1 MKILFNRNNSIGIF
15 CLLLLLA
22 VGAVSCIKDEY
33 AENKEKATVQVTF
46 MTRAVTTSTTSGDAL
61 LPNERMQSLRVIVA
75 NGSNILYN
83 VYYKD
88 FEKDEDGRFYKTIT
102 FSELTTVKGTDLDF
116 YAIANESGLGDG
128 NDLSE
133 VTIDGLKNIELDNN
147 FLTNANAMNST
158 TLIPQTAYK
167 RISVNPT
174 GGNRIQKEYM
184 ELNFVV
190 AKLRLTINN
199 ASTVEQ
205 TVSNISISNALVNT
219 TPLLRLSE
227 NKELTTST
235 NPLGLSDM
243 TIPAEGT
250 LSTWRYIYEYTRN
263 GGFHM
268 SANWPDVSTYKEI
281 AEPSITDVPRGT
293 ELDIN
298 VTLSVNTEP
307 EIEVLVIPWA
317 EKSMGVEF
325 N

>member
-46 MTRAVTTSTTSGDAL
+46 TTRAVSDGTIVGNELAD
-61 LPNERMQSLRVIVA
+61 NERMKTLRVIVA
-75 NGSNILYN
+75 KDGKILYN
-83 VYYKD
+83 EYYEEKD
-88 FEKDEDGRFYKTIT
+88 FAQYENGQRYKTVT
-102 FSELTTVKGTDLDF
+102 FSELVTEDEADRTFVF
-116 YAIANESGLGDG
+116 YAIANEEGTGY
-128 NDLSE
+128 NDWAS
-133 VTIDGLKNIELDNN
+133 ISIETLESRKITQS
-147 FLTNANAMNST
+147 FGSSS
-158 TLIPQTAYK
+158 LIPQTAK
-167 RISVNPT
+167 KEIKVEIPQKDS
-174 GGNRIQKEYM
+174 GIQKETM
-184 ELNFVV
+184 QLEFVV

>member
-1 MKILFNRNNSIGIF
+1 MKILFNRNNSIGTL

-22 VGAVSCIKDEY
+22 AVAGACVKDEY
-33 AENKEKATVQVTF
+33 AEKEKATVQVTF

-116 YAIANESGLGDG
+116 YAIANESGLGSG
-128 NDLSE
+128 TDLSK
-133 VTIDGLKNIELDNN
+133 VTIDELKKIELDET
-147 FLTNANAMNST
+147 FLVNANAENSE
-158 TLIPQTAYK
+158 TLIPQTAYESIT
-167 RISVNPT
+167 ISPT
-174 GGNRIQKEYM
+174 DGNRIQEESM
-184 ELNFVV
+184 ELEFVV
-190 AKLRLTINN
+190 AKVRLTINN
-199 ASTVEQ
+199 ASTVDQ
-205 TVSNISISNALVNT
+205 TVKNISISNALVNT

-268 SANWPDVSTYKEI
+268 SANWPDDKQQTITES
-281 AEPSITDVPRGT
+281 SITDVPRGT

-298 VTLSVNTEP
+298 VTLSVNTAP
-307 EIEVLVIPWA
+307 IINVLVIPWT

>member
-33 AENKEKATVQVTF
+33 AESKETATVQVTF
-46 MTRAVTTSTTSGDAL
+46 TTRAVTTSTTSGDAL
-61 LPNERMQSLRVIVA
+61 LLNERMQSLRVIVA
-75 NGSNILYN
+75 NGNDILYN
-83 VYYKD
+83 VYYTD
-88 FEKDEDGRFYKTIT
+88 FEKDEDGRYYKTIT
-102 FSELTTVKGTDLDF
+102 FSELTTVKGTALDF
-116 YAIANESGLGDG
+116 YAIANESGLGSG
-128 NDLSE
+128 TDLSK
-133 VTIDGLKNIELDNN
+133 VTIDVLKKVELDET
-147 FLTNANAMNST
+147 FLAKANDVNSN

-167 RISVNPT
+167 QISVDPT
-174 GGNRIQKEYM
+174 EGSRIKKESM
-184 ELNFVV
+184 ELEFVV
-190 AKLRLTINN
+190 AKVRLTINN
-199 ASTVEQ
+199 ASTVKQ

-227 NKELTTST
+227 NKELTAST
-235 NPLGLSDM
+235 NSLGLSDM

-250 LSTWRYIYEYTRN
+250 LSTWRYIYEYKRN
-263 GGFHM
+263 GGFYM
-268 SANWPDVSTYKEI
+268 SANWPGVNTHKEI

-307 EIEVLVIPWA
+307 EIEVLVIPWT
-317 EKSMGVEF
+317 EKSMDVEF